1 MEATL
6 SRRERKK
13 METRQALL
21 QAAWTLFRDQGFD
34 EATIQEIT
42 ERADVAKGTFFNY
55 FSSKDALL
63 GEVLLWR
70 FSQLHEALDT
80 GRGAPDSPV
89 ARIKLL
95 LRLLHEQ
102 MVDNWS
108 LMQQAFVA
116 RLGQPPPNRHQ
127 AKQRLTG
134 LLTELVREG
143 QARGE
148 IRDDVEPEVVRD
160 LILVTHMRHL
170 GDCIHRNG
178 APPPADNSDLVIDM
192 LLEGLAGPGWTASRP
207 RYRVSWPR

>member
-13 METRQALL
+13 LETRQALL
-21 QAAWTLFRDQGFD
+21 QAAWTLFRDHGFD
-34 EATIQEIT
+34 DTAIREIT

-55 FSSKDALL
+55 FPSKDALL

-70 FSQLHEALDT
+70 FSQLDEALDVD
-80 GRGAPDSPV
+80 RGAPPSPV
-89 ARIKLL
+89 GRIKLL

-102 MVDNWS
+102 MIDNWP
-108 LMQQAFVA
+108 LMQQAFVS
-116 RLGQPPPNRHQ
+116 RLGQPPPERHQ

-134 LLTELVREG
+134 LLSELVREA

-148 IRDDVEPEVVRD
+148 IRDDVEAEVVRD
-160 LILVTHMRHL
+160 LILVTHMRRL
-170 GDCIHRNG
+170 GACIHRNG
-178 APPPADNSDLVIDM
+178 APPPASNSDQVIDM

-207 RYRVSWPR
+207 N